1 MHFQFKIASTMML
14 IMLFL
19 GLTFSATAVNGKTK
33 STVGT
38 DNIHVSSW
46 NHFADELYRF
56 HQYQIKNRE
65 IRTEEEYGGYV
76 GMPDFYREVRY
87 YDDKTDKLLSRI
99 QWEVENKDQVHVIE
113 VFVYNK
119 HGNLKSDYL
128 AAFLPEHRNAPI
140 QTLINIHY
148 QNDELQSFR
157 QFDASGARIYEQ
169 CQGNFFGTP
178 IFITLDEDD
187 FDSTEKHII
196 KTLASEEYLA
206 CFEFTSSIITPYFS
220 PFKAIGIPKS
230 YVSNHQV
237 NLSTGI
243 ATVDSIQ
250 KNIDLLS
257 QQIISNTNPGE
268 LYVLRGKQ
276 YFTLHEFESA
286 ISDYN
291 KALELDDRLDDAY
304 FGRGM
309 AKGRIGLVKQGIDDL
324 TVYIN
329 RNPGSSVAYTK
340 RGVRYIW
347 VGDLKNARKDLTR
360 AIELSTTNAEA
371 HDDMGV
377 VNASQGKYD
386 KAINHFLKVVELD
399 PSYQKGFHNLAMAY
413 HIIGMKQKALRNINA
428 ALKISPNEKNSL
440 LLKSE
445 ILSSLDMKQEAEAIT
460 ERAEFLPDG
469 NWSERFTVQ

>member
-1 MHFQFKIASTMML
+1 MHFQSKITS
-14 IMLFL
+14 IMVLTVFFL
-19 GLTFSATAVNGKTK
+19 GLTFSITAANGKTK
-33 STVGT
+33 STMGN

-56 HQYQIKNRE
+56 HQYQIKDRE
-65 IRTEEEYGGYV
+65 IRTEEEYGGYA

-87 YDDKTDKLLSRI
+87 YDDATDKILSRI

-113 VFVYNK
+113 VFVYGDQGK
-119 HGNLKSDYL
+119 LKSDYL
-128 AAFLPEHRNAPI
+128 AAFLPKHRNAPI

-148 QNDELQSFR
+148 QNDELHSFR

-169 CQGNFFGTP
+169 CQGKFFGAP
-178 IFITLDEDD
+178 IFITLNEDE
-187 FDSTEKHII
+187 FESTEKHII
-196 KTLASEEYLA
+196 QTLASEEYLT
-206 CFEFTSSIITPYFS
+206 CFEFTSGTVTPYFS
-220 PFKAIGIPKS
+220 PFKASGIPKS
-230 YVSNHQV
+230 NASNHPAT
-237 NLSTGI
+237 LSTDMS
-243 ATVDSIQ
+243 VIQ
-250 KNIDLLS
+250 KNIDLLG
-257 QQIISNTNPGE
+257 QQITTNAHPGE

-291 KALELDDRLDDAY
+291 KALELDDGLDEAY

-309 AKGRIGLVKQGIDDL
+309 AKGRIGLIKQGIDDL
-324 TVYIN
+324 SVYIN

-347 VGDLKNARKDLTR
+347 AGDLKNARKDLTR
-360 AIELSTTNAEA
+360 AIELSPTNAEA
-371 HDDMGV
+371 HDDLGV

-386 KAINHFLKVVELD
+386 EAISHFSKVVGLD

-413 HIIGMKQKALRNINA
+413 HITGMKRKALRNINA

-440 LLKSE
+440 LLKGE
-445 ILSSLDMKQEAEAIT
+445 ILSSLDMQQAAEAVT

-469 NWSERFTVQ
+469 NWSERFTIQ